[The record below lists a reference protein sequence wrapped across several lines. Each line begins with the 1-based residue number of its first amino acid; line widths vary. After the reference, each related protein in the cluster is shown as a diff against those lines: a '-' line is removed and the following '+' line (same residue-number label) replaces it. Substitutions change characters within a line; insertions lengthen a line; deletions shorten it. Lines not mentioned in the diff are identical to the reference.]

1 MKKKFYAFLLIAPVV
16 VTLMFQLNS
25 CNAPKPSKCVITV
38 RDSSGN
44 KLLAGVPVQLFANV
58 TYNGQTSVADLKA
71 NGVTGSDGRVGFTF
85 KNPCVMD
92 IKATVSTCTVN
103 PGQHVYCNGSGIVK
117 CEEGK
122 TAEKTVRIDH

>member
-1 MKKKFYAFLLIAPVV
+1 MKKKFYAFLLIVPVV

-38 RDSSGN
+38 RDSAGN
-44 KLLAGVPVQLFANV
+44 KLLAGVPVQLYANV

-85 KNPCVMD
+85 KNPAVMD

-103 PGQHVYCNGSGIVK
+103 PGQKVYCNGSGIVK
-117 CEEGK
+117 MEEGK
-122 TAEKTVRIDH
+122 TAEKSVRIDH

>member
-1 MKKKFYAFLLIAPVV
+1 MLIAPLAVL
-16 VTLMFQLNS
+16 LMMQVQS
-25 CNAPKPSKCVITV
+25 CNPPQPSKCVITV

-44 KLLAGVPVQLFANV
+44 RLLGGIKVHLYANV
-58 TYNGQTSVADLKA
+58 TYNGQTSQADLVAD
-71 NGVTGSDGRVGFTF
+71 GVTGSDGRVNFSF

-92 IKATVSTCTVN
+92 VKATVTTCTVN
-103 PGQHVYCNGSGIVK
+103 PGTHVYCTGTGIVK

>member
-1 MKKKFYAFLLIAPVV
+1 MKRNFYAFLIIVPIALAV
-16 VTLMFQLNS
+16 FFAGSS

-44 KLLAGVPVQLFANV
+44 KLLSGIKVELYANV
-58 TYNGQTSVADLKA
+58 TYNGQTTVADLKA
-71 NGVTGSDGRVGFTF
+71 TGTTGTDGRVGFTF

-92 IKATVSTCTVN
+92 IKATVASCTVS
-103 PGQHVYCNGSGIVK
+103 PGNHVYCTASGIVK

-122 TAEKTVRIDH
+122 TAEKTVRVDH